1 MATKPVAFFQDC
13 VFHSR
18 TNGYLRVS
26 NSHPIGH
33 VPDRL
38 TERLEHWAA
47 TAPDRRFLARRTDA
61 GWRDVTYAD
70 AFDAARR
77 IGQALLDRGFD
88 NGRPVLILSGNG
100 IEHALL
106 SLACLH
112 VGIPVVP
119 LSTAYSLLSSDH
131 ARLRDIAALVEP
143 ALIFAEDGLRY
154 EGAIRACLTPDTEVV
169 VVQREPGRAATP
181 FSELLAT
188 TPRHDVEI
196 AAAAVR
202 PETVAKL
209 FFTSGS
215 TGFPKGVITTHRM
228 VCGTLQALLTCYPV
242 LTEEHPVLVDWMPW
256 NHVFGGTVNF
266 GLSLYNGGTFYIDD
280 GKPLPGLI
288 ETTIRC
294 LREVGPV
301 IYSTVPKA
309 FEELIPWLRKDAEL
323 RNRFF
328 SRVRIFQYSG
338 ASIPQHVCDAFD
350 ELAQQAVGTQI
361 PWVGIYGSTEA
372 GPMLAD
378 QHVHGTSAGRVGLP
392 VPGVA
397 LKLVRV
403 DGKLEARVKSP
414 YVMPGYWKRADLTST
429 AFDEEGFFCTGDA
442 LDWVD
447 EHDPTQGLRYAG
459 RIAEDFKLVTG
470 VWVRGGVL
478 RSHLLKYLAPEV
490 RDIVIVG
497 ENRSYVAV
505 LAVPSTPAI
514 AESETAR
521 ARLRGKLT
529 ELAKQAT
536 GSSQRVL
543 RLSFLTRPLSIDA
556 GELTEKGSLSQRG
569 IVQRHADLIEA
580 LYADKPARN
589 ILCAD
594 LDGLA
599 SAVTNI

>member
-1 MATKPVAFFQDC
+1 MATKPVTLRQDC
-13 VFHSR
+13 VFHSSAD
-18 TNGYLRVS
+18 GYVRIS
-26 NSHPIGH
+26 NSNPIGD
-33 VPDRL
+33 VPGRV
-38 TERLEHWAA
+38 TERLEYWAT
-47 TAPDRRFLARRTDA
+47 TAPNRVFLARRTAA

-77 IGQALLDRGFD
+77 IGQALLDRGLG
-88 NGRPVLILSGNG
+88 NNRPVLILSGNG

-112 VGIPVVP
+112 VGVTVVP
-119 LSTAYSLLSSDH
+119 LATAYSLLSSDH
-131 ARLRDIAALVEP
+131 ARLRDIAALLRP
-143 ALIFAEDGLRY
+143 ALIFADDGSRY
-154 EGAIRACLTPDTEVV
+154 KAAIRACLTSATEVV
-169 VVQREPGRAATP
+169 VMQGDPGWAATP
-181 FSELLAT
+181 FPELLAT
-188 TPRHDVEI
+188 TPRRDVDI
-196 AAAAVR
+196 AAATVR

-209 FFTSGS
+209 LFTSGS
-215 TGFPKGVITTHRM
+215 TGFPKGVISTHRTI
-228 VCGTLQALLTCYPV
+228 CSTLQTMLTWYPV
-242 LTEEHPVLVDWMPW
+242 LADEPPVLVDWMPW
-256 NHVFGGTVNF
+256 NHVFGGTVNL
-266 GLSLYNGGTFYIDD
+266 GLVLYNGGTYYIDD

-288 ETTIRC
+288 ETTIRS
-294 LREVGPV
+294 LREVAPV
-301 IYSTVPKA
+301 IYSSVPKA
-309 FEELIPWLRKDAEL
+309 FEELIPWLRKDVEL

-350 ELAQQAVGTQI
+350 ELAQQAVGAQI
-361 PWVGIYGSTEA
+361 PWVGTFGSTEA

-392 VPGVA
+392 VPGVT
-397 LKLVRV
+397 LKLVQV

-414 YVMPGYWKRADLTST
+414 YVTPGYWKRPDLTST

-447 EHDPTQGLRYAG
+447 EHDPRQGLRYAG

-470 VWVRGGVL
+470 VWVRVGLL
-478 RSHLLKYLAPEV
+478 RNHLLKHLAPEV

-497 ENRSYVAV
+497 ENRHYIAV
-505 LAVPSTPAI
+505 LAIPSTPLV
-514 AESETAR
+514 AESETVRERVLA
-521 ARLRGKLT
+521 KLT

-543 RLSFLTRPLSIDA
+543 RLSFLTRSLSIDK

-580 LYADKPARN
+580 LYADEPDEN
-589 ILCAD
+589 IVCAD
-594 LDGLA
+594 LQSTLR
-599 SAVTNI
+599 